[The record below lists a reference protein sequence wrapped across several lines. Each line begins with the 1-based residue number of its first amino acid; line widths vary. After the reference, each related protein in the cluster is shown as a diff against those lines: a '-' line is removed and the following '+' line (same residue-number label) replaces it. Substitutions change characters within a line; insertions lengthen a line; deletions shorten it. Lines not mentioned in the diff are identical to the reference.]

1 MNLWQ
6 KALTVVRRAVT
17 PQEFMV
23 GADIEGGSV
32 SRFVRPYAQSV
43 WVRSALNIVTQPIK
57 SVPLKFYAGDME
69 LEDAGV
75 RGFWQRPAVGM
86 TYEEFVDATCGWFKL
101 AGEFFWLLD
110 DSWLVR
116 GGTKSRLVIARPD
129 QMREIVEGGELI
141 GWEYRDATHR
151 RHLLIPEQVV
161 HMKQWNP
168 YNAHRGLGELEAA
181 LLASET
187 DYLAG
192 RYARDSYANMGE
204 QGDYVMAKGG
214 QPSAEQQAQITAALR
229 AKRAAKLRGDFRPVI
244 LTGDFEVKSPAI
256 TGPDAAMVA
265 NRLQSRHEVFIA
277 FGVPASMADVAAS
290 YSIGSA
296 SDYFRLIHQ
305 TCMPLATSVA
315 GAMDR
320 LLRIMTGADVE
331 AYFDWDEHPTMQAVR
346 NERIEAALKLWGTG
360 MPMREVNS
368 YLDMGLPEFA
378 GWDQG
383 YLPFSLQ
390 PAGAVLPDA
399 PAEPGSPADVPG
411 AVPTGDGAADD
422 EVALMLK
429 ALKRQRS
436 EAGDQKSEVEDLK
449 LELAT
454 CVHGSGC
461 AETKGAGDLWLA
473 HWRSRQATIKAY
485 AAKFNKAL
493 MQARSQVLANVEK
506 YGRHFEK
513 VFKAAVA
520 DLNFDLADWE
530 DGLLVEFGKAGRN
543 ALNTAG
549 RQAKAEIGQA
559 DDAWTMPPAKAVS
572 FLKGRENFLRDIADS
587 VHQAIEDSLIE
598 GINGGETMQELA
610 ARVRGEFNGI
620 SKARAMTIASTET
633 AAAYGAARQEAL
645 EQSGIEWKKWLTS
658 GNDNVRPTHQ
668 AAEGQ
673 TRRIDEPYD
682 VGGASLMFPSDGSLG
697 AGPEEVINC
706 HCVSIAVEG
715 PAKSAA
721 QGPQSGELL
730 PPPSPETKTP
740 DARFAAG
747 LQCQGKNESDHENQ
761 P

>member
-1 MNLWQ
+1 MKAEKLKSGNAETLWQ
-6 KALTVVRRAVT
+6 KAVAVVRRAVT
-17 PQEFMV
+17 PQEFVV
-23 GADIEGGSV
+23 GADLETGSV

-43 WVRSALNIVTQPIK
+43 WVRAALNIVTQPIK
-57 SVPLKFYAGDME
+57 AVPLKFYAGDSE
-69 LEDAGV
+69 FDDAAV
-75 RGFWQRPAVGM
+75 RGFWSRPAVGM
-86 TYEEFVDATCGWFKL
+86 TYEEFIDATCGWLKL
-101 AGEFFWLLD
+101 SGEFFWVLD
-110 DSWLVR
+110 DSWLTR
-116 GGTKSRLVIARPD
+116 GGVKSRLVMARPD
-129 QMREIVEGGELI
+129 QMREVVEGGELI

-168 YNAHRGLGELEAA
+168 YNPHRGLGELEAA

-204 QGDYVMAKGG
+204 QGDYVIAKNG
-214 QPSAEQQAQITAALR
+214 QPSAEQQAQIAEALR
-229 AKRAAKLRGDFRPVI
+229 AKRAAKLRGDFRPVF
-244 LTGDFEVKSPAI
+244 LTGDFQVQSPAI

-320 LLRIMTGADVE
+320 LLRIQTGADVE

-360 MPMREVNS
+360 MPMREVND

-390 PAGAVLPDA
+390 PASAAAADSGVASPLPEPGA
-399 PAEPGSPADVPG
+399 PA
-411 AVPTGDGAADD
+411 AVEDEDGQMDDEDDRVDDEDDQMEDGEMDD
-422 EVALMLK
+422 EVAMMLRALQAK
-429 ALKRQRS
+429 AETLKS
-436 EAGDQKSEVEDLK
+436 GKSETLQIPECGHAQGK
-449 LELAT
+449 A
-454 CVHGSGC
+454 
-461 AETKGAGDLWLA
+461 KGNLWQA
-473 HWRSRQATIKAY
+473 HWRSRQATIKLY
-485 AAKFNKAL
+485 ASKFNRAL
-493 MQARSQVLANVEK
+493 MLARSRVLANLDK
-506 YGRHFEK
+506 YVGKAIEQK
-513 VFKAAVA
+513 VAVA

-530 DGLLVEFGKAGRN
+530 DGLVVEFGKAGRT

-549 RQAKAEIGQA
+549 RQAKAEVGQT
-559 DDAWTMPPAKAVS
+559 DDAWTMPPAKVVS

-587 VHQAIEDSLIE
+587 VHQAIEEQLIQ
-598 GINGGETMQELA
+598 GIEGGETMQELA
-610 ARVRGEFNGI
+610 DRVRGTFNGI
-620 SKARAMTIASTET
+620 SRGRAMVIASTET

-645 EQSGIEWKKWLTS
+645 EQSGVEWKQWLTS
-658 GNDNVRPTHQ
+658 GNDNVRPTHE

-673 TRRIDEPYD
+673 TRRINEPFT
-682 VGGASLMFPSDGSLG
+682 VGGASLMHPGDGSLG
-697 AGPEEVINC
+697 AGPEETVNC

-715 PAKSAA
+715 
-721 QGPQSGELL
+721 GG
-730 PPPSPETKTP
+730 TTP
-740 DARFAAG
+740 
-747 LQCQGKNESDHENQ
+747 
-761 P
+761 

>member
-1 MNLWQ
+1 MNLFE
-6 KALTVVRRAVT
+6 KALAVVRRAVT

-32 SRFVRPYAQSV
+32 WRFVRPYAQSV

-69 LEDAGV
+69 FEDAAV
-75 RGFWQRPAVGM
+75 RGFWSRPAVGM

-320 LLRIMTGADVE
+320 LLRIQTGADVE

-346 NERIEAALKLWGTG
+346 NERIDAALKLWGTG
-360 MPMREVNS
+360 MPMREVNA

-378 GWDQG
+378 GWEQG

-390 PAGAVLPDA
+390 PAGAALPDV
-399 PAEPGSPADVPG
+399 PAEPGSPADVVDATP
-411 AVPTGDGAADD
+411 AGDGATD
-422 EVALMLK
+422 EVTLMVRALSE
-429 ALKRQRS
+429 RS
-436 EAGDQKSEVEDLK
+436 GETSRHTSL
-449 LELAT
+449 
-454 CVHGSGC
+454 CPHC

-473 HWRSRQATIKAY
+473 HWRSRQATIKTY

-493 MQARSQVLANVEK
+493 MQARSRVLSNLDK
-506 YGRHFEK
+506 YVGKTIEQ
-513 VFKAAVA
+513 KAAVA
-520 DLNFDLADWE
+520 DLNFDLQEWE
-530 DGLLVEFGKAGRN
+530 DGLVVEFGKAGRA

-549 RQAKAEIGQA
+549 RQAKAEVGQE
-559 DDAWTMPPAKAVS
+559 DDAWTMPPAKSVS
-572 FLKGRENFLRDIADS
+572 FLKSRENFLRDIADS
-587 VHQAIEDSLIE
+587 VHQAIEDQLVQGIE
-598 GINGGETMQELA
+598 GGETMQELA
-610 ARVRGEFNGI
+610 DRVRGTFNGI
-620 SKARAMTIASTET
+620 SRARAMTIASTET

-645 EQSGIEWKKWLTS
+645 EQSGIEWKQWLTS
-658 GNDNVRPTHQ
+658 GNDNVRPTHE

-673 TRRIDEPYD
+673 TRRINEPFT
-682 VGGASLMFPSDGSLG
+682 VGGASLMHPSDGSMG
-697 AGPEEVINC
+697 APPEETINC

-721 QGPQSGELL
+721 DGPQVGEVL
-730 PPPSPETKTP
+730 PRPSDEKKTAP
-740 DARFAAG
+740 ARFALG
-747 LQCQGKNESDHENQ
+747 CTGIPETESDHE
-761 P
+761 